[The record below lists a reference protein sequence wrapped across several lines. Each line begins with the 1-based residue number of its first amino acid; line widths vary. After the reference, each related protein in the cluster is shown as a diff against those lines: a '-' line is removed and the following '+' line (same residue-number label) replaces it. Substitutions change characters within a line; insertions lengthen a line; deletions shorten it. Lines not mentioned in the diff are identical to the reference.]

1 MPENKYIPNTFQTPN
16 YAIDEVMYLLSG
28 AEFKVYLFAIRH
40 VYGWRNEIERGY
52 SHMSYSMIRFGYEA
66 STGTQFN
73 GTGLGQKAVAKA
85 IDALT
90 KYRLLIKVETEDTS
104 TKGQAYAI
112 GTNPDIS
119 GLQKRAGIE
128 PKTDNSEYGVT
139 YENNEVVSLG
149 NQQNNEVVSLG
160 NRSKYPKETDSSI
173 KKKHKQT
180 QQTQD
185 KFTPQGDKAITEDR
199 VWEVILSMVFD
210 IDYKKI
216 EDPAPLSRTFGRTN
230 LIQKALRD
238 IHSAHGTTLTVDHL
252 RAFSTWFYDHH
263 DYSMPK
269 SDVKLGELYL
279 KFYHENLKRK
289 AQQDAPAFDSFDY
302 SQLEIDDLE

>member
-1 MPENKYIPNTFQTPN
+1 MPENNYIPNSFQTPN
-16 YAIDEVMYLLSG
+16 IVVDELLYLLKG
-28 AEFKVYLFAIRH
+28 GEFKVYMFAIRH

-52 SHMSYSMIRFGYEA
+52 SHMSYSMIEDGYEA
-66 STGTQFN
+66 STGTKFH
-73 GTGLGQKAVAKA
+73 GTGLSRQS
-85 IDALT
+85 ITTALNALVE
-90 KYRLLIKVETEDTS
+90 YRLLIKVKTDYDNV
-104 TKGQAYAI
+104 KGQAYAI
-112 GTNPDIS
+112 GQDPDIE
-119 GLQKRAGIE
+119 GLQRRAGIE
-128 PKTDNSEYGVT
+128 P
-139 YENNEVVSLG
+139 EVVKKLDPP
-149 NQQNNEVVSLG
+149 NQEVVKKLDYPQSKNETTPSLKI
-160 NRSKYPKETDSSI
+160 R
-173 KKKHKQT
+173 HKQT

-210 IDYKKI
+210 IDYKQI

-238 IHSAHGTTLTVDHL
+238 IHSAHGTTLTVNHL